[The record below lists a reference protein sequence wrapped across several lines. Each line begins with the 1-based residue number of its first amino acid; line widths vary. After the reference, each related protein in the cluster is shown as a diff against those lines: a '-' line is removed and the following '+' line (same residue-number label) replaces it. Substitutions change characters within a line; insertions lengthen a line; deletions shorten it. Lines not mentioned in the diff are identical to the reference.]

1 MIRRPP
7 KSTRTDT
14 LFPYTTLFR
23 SIERFE
29 QERKASR
36 SFRALTLKLR
46 LSADEVARFAVDQW
60 RFPGVS
66 VEPYLTRRYPYGAL
80 MAHIVGYVGR
90 TDENDIE
97 QYGPGQA
104 LFTHT
109 GRSGVERYYDKA
121 LRGEVGYEEVKT
133 NVEGRALGRVGRIPA
148 TAGADLRLA
157 VDVDLQRT
165 MVEAFGDHDGAAV
178 ALDPDTGGILD
189 MARPPS
195 YDPNLSVKGI
205 RTAEPYAG
213 KTWYIPCKTQR

>member
-1 MIRRPP
+1 
-7 KSTRTDT
+7 
-14 LFPYTTLFR
+14 
-23 SIERFE
+23 
-29 QERKASR
+29 
-36 SFRALTLKLR
+36 
-46 LSADEVARFAVDQW
+46 
-60 RFPGVS
+60 
-66 VEPYLTRRYPYGAL
+66 

-165 MVEAFGDHDGAAV
+165 MVEARSEEHTSELQSLMRISYAV
-178 ALDPDTGGILD
+178 FCLKKKRKKYITKSKKKNDKLNKNVGEKIKRTQLD
-189 MARPPS
+189 S
-195 YDPNLSVKGI
+195 
-205 RTAEPYAG
+205 E
-213 KTWYIPCKTQR
+213 